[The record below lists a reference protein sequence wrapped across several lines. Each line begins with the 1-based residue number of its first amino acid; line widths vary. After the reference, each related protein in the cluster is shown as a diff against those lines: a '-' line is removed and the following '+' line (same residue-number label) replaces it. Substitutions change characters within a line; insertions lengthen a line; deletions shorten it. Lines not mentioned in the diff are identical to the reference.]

1 MLYKLSLQQEDYKN
15 KLNRYK
21 VTNLILNRKLRRTF
35 FKIFFI
41 LAFNAAN
48 ISLLSPKVAAGAF
61 VEELDEVF

>member
-1 MLYKLSLQQEDYKN
+1 MLYKLFAKEDYKN

-21 VTNLILNRKLRRTF
+21 VTNLILHRRLLWTF
-35 FKIFFI
+35 FKIFDI

-61 VEELDEVF
+61 VEELDDVF